1 MRKASKLKGKEKHEK
16 RKKEKI
22 FNFLKNHAIIYNLL
36 IILEKYLIRN
46 LELWEIIIEND
57 GYVDEKQIMN
67 VKTFLSKIKV
77 IQKSEDIVIFCKG
90 KTIYNPQKYKG
101 SKNHSV
107 GDKNTGIVVD
117 KNNYGKFVQLDRKD
131 ILGDMKFPRSILN
144 FQRIKSEQLHPTQK
158 PVELLNYLIRTY
170 SNVGDLVLDFTAGVM
185 STGVACIETS
195 RKFIGIELNENYF
208 NLGKERLEFEI
219 NRKVQKSL
227 F

>member
-1 MRKASKLKGKEKHEK
+1 MKLN
-16 RKKEKI
+16 EKI
-22 FNFLKNHAIIYNLL
+22 EIYNDDCLKVLAELYQNNIKVDL
-36 IILEKYLIRN
+36 ILTDLPYGRTQNHWDNIISFDLMWDKILKV
-46 LELWEIIIEND
+46 III
-57 GYVDEKQIMN
+57 
-67 VKTFLSKIKV
+67 
-77 IQKSEDIVIFCKG
+77 IFCKG
-90 KTIYNPQKYKG
+90 KTIYNPQKFKG
-101 SKNHSV
+101 NKNHSV

-219 NRKVQKSL
+219 NKKVQKSL